1 MAVPVSTAVC
11 MTTARNEVLDGTRSP
26 STEYCI
32 TTGACGLETE
42 LRVITLLE
50 REGMGTNRPPPPP
63 PHTHT
68 HTHKHTKVHIIKQ
81 QS

>member
-50 REGMGTNRPPPPP
+50 REGGGLQQTSPAY
-63 PHTHT
+63 T
-68 HTHKHTKVHIIKQ
+68 HTKVHIIKQ